1 MSSKR
6 WPGLRLLASAVETLG
21 QFGHFRTFSDTA
33 HLAALAPVAAPTR
46 VRIHL

>member
-1 MSSKR
+1 MLPKH

-21 QFGHFRTFSDTA
+21 QDRTFPDIFGHGPPRRACFGRRAD
-33 HLAALAPVAAPTR
+33 R